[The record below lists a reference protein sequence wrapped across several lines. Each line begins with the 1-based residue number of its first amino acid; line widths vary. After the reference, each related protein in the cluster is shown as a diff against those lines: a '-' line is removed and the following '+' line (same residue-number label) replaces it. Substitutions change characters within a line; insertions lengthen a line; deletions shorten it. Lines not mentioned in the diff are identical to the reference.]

1 MFSTALTSSLSLD
14 VELTDNRVTMT
25 GVTSFFGGNL
35 IQINDEIMKINTV
48 GFGSTNV
55 VLVDRTWMGTGLS
68 THAAGDLITLVD
80 GNYNI
85 IDNTVHFVEA
95 PQGLTPIGSTT
106 NPPDQRDYVGI
117 ATHSTFHGR
126 TFMRSGVVGT
136 SSEAYDDNYVFDD
149 LSSQF
154 TGVGK
159 TFTLSSSKQSV
170 AGFSTNNAIIL
181 INGVFQGPQ
190 GTQAETED
198 YDLTESAGITS
209 ITFSGMGATVGYDV
223 NTSSVPV
230 GGVIV
235 SVGSTEG
242 FGLQPLISAGGTAV
256 VSAAGTIQSISIGN
270 SGAGYRIGIQTVVN
284 VGVQTSSTGVPN
296 IEFIGTASVSNG
308 RVIGIA
314 ITNPGTGYTSTNPP
328 SVVFDDP
335 ISYSNLPLIYSS
347 SSSQGIGTGGKID
360 IVVGQGSSVI
370 DFTISNTGY
379 GYRPGEI
386 LTFATGGNAGIPT
399 DTTKVFKEYQ
409 LTIDKTFNDKFSGMV
424 TWTTSSS

>member
-1 MFSTALTSSLSLD
+1 MSSYVSQSRSST
-14 VELTDNRVTMT
+14 
-25 GVTSFFGGNL
+25 
-35 IQINDEIMKINTV
+35 I
-48 GFGSTNV
+48 
-55 VLVDRTWMGTGLS
+55 
-68 THAAGDLITLVD
+68 
-80 GNYNI
+80 
-85 IDNTVHFVEA
+85 
-95 PQGLTPIGSTT
+95 

-256 VSAAGTIQSISIGN
+256 VSAAGTIQSISIR
-270 SGAGYRIGIQTVVN
+270 SG
-284 VGVQTSSTGVPN
+284 S
-296 IEFIGTASVSNG
+296 
-308 RVIGIA
+308 
-314 ITNPGTGYTSTNPP
+314 
-328 SVVFDDP
+328 
-335 ISYSNLPLIYSS
+335 
-347 SSSQGIGTGGKID
+347 
-360 IVVGQGSSVI
+360 
-370 DFTISNTGY
+370 
-379 GYRPGEI
+379 
-386 LTFATGGNAGIPT
+386 
-399 DTTKVFKEYQ
+399 
-409 LTIDKTFNDKFSGMV
+409 
-424 TWTTSSS
+424 